1 MRRDR
6 LGARLNV
13 TFGVCTWVWAA
24 PLGDADVLPIAERVR
39 DLGFD
44 VLEVCI
50 EDPDLVS
57 LDALVKAREQTGL
70 AFSVCGA
77 FGPDRDLAHHDARPR
92 ANASG
97 YLDRLL
103 ELAAAVGSPHVCGPM
118 YSAVGKEA
126 AADGEARKVEW
137 DRAVTG
143 LTAAA
148 ARAEALGVRL
158 AIEPLNRFETDLVNT
173 TEQGLALC
181 ADIGSPAAGLL
192 LDTFHMN
199 IEEKS
204 VGDAIRMAGDRL
216 FHVHACENDRGTLG
230 TAHVPWNDVFS
241 ALREIDYDGQI
252 VIESFTPAVTTIA
265 RAVAMWRPLDDTGDA
280 LATAGLAFLRQSAA

>member
-1 MRRDR
+1 VR
-6 LGARLNV
+6 
-13 TFGVCTWVWAA
+13 FGICTWVWAS
-24 PLGDADVLPIAERVR
+24 PLRDADVLPIAARAR
-39 DLGFD
+39 GLGFD

-50 EDPDLVS
+50 EDPELVS
-57 LDALVKAREQTGL
+57 VEALVEARGHTGID
-70 AFSVCGA
+70 FSVCGA
-77 FGPDRDLAHHDARPR
+77 FGPDRDLAHRDAATR
-92 ANASG
+92 ANAAA
-97 YLDRLL
+97 YLARLL

-118 YSAVGKEA
+118 YSAVGKEPA
-126 AADGEARKVEW
+126 FDGEARKAEW
-137 DRAVTG
+137 DRAVAG
-143 LTAAA
+143 LAAA
-148 ARAEALGVRL
+148 AAQAEALGVRL

-204 VGDAIRMAGDRL
+204 VGAAIRAAGDRL
-216 FHVHACENDRGTLG
+216 VHVHACENDRGTLG
-230 TAHVPWNDVFS
+230 TAHVPWGEVFS
-241 ALREIDYDGQI
+241 ALEEIGYDGQV

-265 RAVAMWRPLDDTGDA
+265 RAVCMWRPLDATGDA

>member
-1 MRRDR
+1 V
-6 LGARLNV
+6 L
-13 TFGVCTWVWAA
+13 FGVCTWVWAS
-24 PLGDADVLPIAERVR
+24 PLRDADVLSIAERAQG
-39 DLGFD
+39 LGFD
-44 VLEVCI
+44 VLEVCV
-50 EDPDLVS
+50 EDPELVS
-57 LDALVKAREQTGL
+57 LEALIEARERTGI
-70 AFSVCGA
+70 AYSVCGA
-77 FGPDRDLAHHDARPR
+77 FGPDRDLAHRDPVPR
-92 ANASG
+92 ANAVA

-103 ELAAAVGSPHVCGPM
+103 ELAAAIGSPHVCGPM

-126 AADGEARKVEW
+126 AVDEAARKVEW

-143 LTAAA
+143 LAAA
-148 ARAEALGVRL
+148 AQRAEALGIRL

-204 VGDAIRMAGDRL
+204 VGDAIRLAGNRL
-216 FHVHACENDRGTLG
+216 AHLHACENDRGMLG
-230 TAHVPWNDVFS
+230 TAHVPWADVFS
-241 ALREIDYDGQI
+241 ALRDIGYEGQV

-265 RAVAMWRPLDDTGDA
+265 RAVCMWRPLDATGDA
-280 LATAGLAFLRQSAA
+280 LATAGLAFLRQSTA

>member
-1 MRRDR
+1 VR
-6 LGARLNV
+6 
-13 TFGVCTWVWAA
+13 FGVCTWVWAS
-24 PLGDADVLPIAERVR
+24 PLRDADVLPIAERAR
-39 DLGFD
+39 GLGFD
-44 VLEVCI
+44 VLEVCV
-50 EDPDLVS
+50 EDPELVS
-57 LDALVKAREQTGL
+57 AAALVDAREQTGIEY
-70 AFSVCGA
+70 SVCGA

-92 ANASG
+92 ANAAA
-97 YLDRLL
+97 YLDQLL

-118 YSAVGKEA
+118 YASVGKEPA
-126 AADGEARKVEW
+126 VDGEARKVEW

-143 LTAAA
+143 LAAA
-148 ARAEALGVRL
+148 ARRAEALGVRL

-173 TEQGLALC
+173 AEQGVALC

-204 VGDAIRMAGDRL
+204 IGAAIRLAGDRL
-216 FHVHACENDRGTLG
+216 VHVHACENDRGTLG
-230 TAHVPWNDVFS
+230 TAHVPWPEVFS
-241 ALREIDYDGQI
+241 ALREIEYGGQV

-265 RAVAMWRPLDDTGDA
+265 RAVCMWRPLDETGDA